1 MADKKNGENG
11 SALMGLNKIAKGT
24 CFKGEIMSDGD
35 FRIDGRF
42 EGTIVA
48 KGRIVVGID
57 GSVEG
62 VVNCSNAEVE
72 GVLNGKIHVTDVL
85 SVKNTGRV
93 TGDVAIGKLAVELGA
108 VFAVSSCEMK
118 KNTAE

>member
-62 VVNCSNAEVE
+62 QLLQCGSRRGAERQDTRDRCSV
-72 GVLNGKIHVTDVL
+72 G
-85 SVKNTGRV
+85 
-93 TGDVAIGKLAVELGA
+93 
-108 VFAVSSCEMK
+108 
-118 KNTAE
+118 